1 MCLYDE
7 DKKGQKC
14 RVKSGFKDLGD
25 ELLPEIEGYIVS
37 CVIQIQAFLLSVS
50 YLVLCGSV
58 MRKTPPSVQ
67 VTELPWIIHGSSN
80 HRSFGSAN
88 SFP

>member
-37 CVIQIQAFLLSVS
+37 CVIQIHVFLLSVS
-50 YLVLCGSV
+50 YLVL
-58 MRKTPPSVQ
+58 
-67 VTELPWIIHGSSN
+67 
-80 HRSFGSAN
+80 
-88 SFP
+88 